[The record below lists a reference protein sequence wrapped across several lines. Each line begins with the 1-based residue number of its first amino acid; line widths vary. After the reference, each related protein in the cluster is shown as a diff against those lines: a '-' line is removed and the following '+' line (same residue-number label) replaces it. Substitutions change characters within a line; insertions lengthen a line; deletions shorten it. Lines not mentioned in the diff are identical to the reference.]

1 MNQMNPATAYTRV
14 LPVEGAF
21 NVRDLGGYATR
32 DGGTTRWG
40 AFLRADGLHKLSDD
54 SRTALVNRGVGT
66 VIDLRHDKELQEKRN
81 VFSDDSRVAYHHV
94 SLINPTS
101 LATRQI
107 ASLADLY
114 IGMLESSQAELLRV
128 FTVLAD
134 HGGTAALYHCA
145 AGKDRTGVVSAL
157 LLELAGVP
165 HDTIVDDYSL
175 TGTCIAPIMDEL
187 RSDRPAGMPAEV
199 HEAFIGCAPDNMTA
213 MLRYLTERYE
223 SAERYLLAIGL
234 PADKVQAI
242 KAKLVA

>member
-1 MNQMNPATAYTRV
+1 MNPASAYTRV

-21 NVRDLGGYATR
+21 NVRDLGGYATK

-54 SRTALVNRGVGT
+54 SRTALIGRGVGT
-66 VIDLRHDKELQEKRN
+66 VIDLRHAGELLDKRN
-81 VFSDDSRVAYHHV
+81 VFADDSRVAYHHV

-101 LATRQI
+101 LATRQA

-114 IGMLESSQAELLRV
+114 IGMLEGSKAELLRV
-128 FTVLAD
+128 FTVLAE
-134 HGGTAALYHCA
+134 HGGAAALYHCA

-165 HDTIVDDYSL
+165 HETIVEDYSL
-175 TGTCIAPIMDEL
+175 TAECLVPIMDEL
-187 RSDRPAGMPAEV
+187 RGDRPAGMTAEMY
-199 HEAFIGCAPDNMTA
+199 EAFIGCAPANMKA
-213 MLRYLTERYE
+213 MLQYLTERYE
-223 SAERYLLAIGL
+223 DAERYLLAIGL

-242 KAKLVA
+242 KAKLVS